1 MDDKRIE
8 NPIWYNEDKTQVI
21 CNMINGSGRFT
32 AVITKPEDGSNP
44 DWDLIVSKYTNE
56 QIDDNTQKN
65 KNNIERIKNQKF
77 EEYKLQVDKS
87 QKEAL
92 FNVKAEAFE
101 IDLIKN
107 SSNRELKNKLRR
119 SKSIL
124 EAQIIASILYK
135 EEFEKVK

>member
-1 MDDKRIE
+1 MDEKRIE
-8 NPIWYNEDKTQVI
+8 NPIWYNDEKTQVI
-21 CNMINGSGRFT
+21 CNMITGSGRFT
-32 AVITKPEDGSNP
+32 AVINKPEEGNNP
-44 DWDLIVSKYTNE
+44 DWDMVTSKYTNQ
-56 QIDDNTQKN
+56 QIDDNTLKN
-65 KNNIERIKNQKF
+65 KNNIEKIKNQKF

-107 SSNRELKNKLRR
+107 STNRELKNKLRR

-124 EAQIIASILYK
+124 EAQILASILYK
-135 EEFEKVK
+135 EELEKVK

>member
-1 MDDKRIE
+1 MNEKRIE
-8 NPIWYNEDKTQVI
+8 NPIWYNEEKTQII

-32 AVITKPEDGSNP
+32 AVVTKSEDGSNP
-44 DWDLIVSKYTNE
+44 DWDMIVAKYTNQE
-56 QIDDNTQKN
+56 IDDNTQKN

-124 EAQIIASILYK
+124 EAQILASILYK
-135 EEFEKVK
+135 EELEKVK